1 MSNSERREYFVSVV
15 AGPYDDELAAALGRT
30 GIARTG
36 GYSSRTSPGPGGELP
51 PIDGHTLVLDAASEE
66 DARKQVTA
74 MSDSI
79 NRPHTIE
86 RVEPV
91 AAD

>member
-1 MSNSERREYFVSVV
+1 MSNSGCREYFVSVL
-15 AGPYDDELAAALGRT
+15 AGPYDDELAGALGRT

-36 GYSSRTSPGPGGELP
+36 GYSSRKSPGPGSELP

-66 DARKQVTA
+66 DARKQVIA

-79 NRPHTIE
+79 DRPHTIE

-91 AAD
+91 AAN

>member
-1 MSNSERREYFVSVV
+1 MSNSERREYFVSVL
-15 AGPYDDELAAALGRT
+15 AGPYDDELAGALGRT

-36 GYSSRTSPGPGGELP
+36 GYSSHRSPGPGGELP
-51 PIDGHTLVLDAASEE
+51 PIDGHTLVLDDASEE
-66 DARKQVTA
+66 DARKQVIA
-74 MSDSI
+74 MLDSV
-79 NRPHTIE
+79 NRPYTIE

>member
-1 MSNSERREYFVSVV
+1 MSNSERREYFVSVL
-15 AGPYDDELAAALGRT
+15 AGPYDDELAGALGRT

-36 GYSSRTSPGPGGELP
+36 GYSSRTPGAGGELP

-66 DARKQVTA
+66 DARKQVAA

-91 AAD
+91 AAN